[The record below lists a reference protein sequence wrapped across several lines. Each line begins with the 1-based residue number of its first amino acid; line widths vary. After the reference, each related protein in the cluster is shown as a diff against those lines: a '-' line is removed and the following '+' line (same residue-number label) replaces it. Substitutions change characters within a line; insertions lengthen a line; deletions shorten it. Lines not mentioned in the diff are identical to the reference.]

1 MARES
6 SLQELVVASFDAQI
20 ANQYTSIPC
29 IVVSVD
35 GPNMVSI
42 QPTVNN
48 KSRDGTVVERPPI
61 LGVPVSFPTS
71 NTAGMTFPIKVGDTG
86 LAIFSMRN
94 LDGWKAG
101 NGRPA
106 SPQNFAVMDKGDAMF
121 YPGLQPPGSSV
132 NSPAKHVFN
141 HDINDTV
148 MFSNIGGNEA
158 EVRIKADG
166 SIEITTTQQP
176 VTINCSEA
184 IVNASTSIQLTSPA
198 MIVDVE
204 ETTWVGN
211 ITHQGDYAQTGNY
224 TLVGGQA
231 TFNGVIFNTHRHAP
245 AVIPPSNP

>member
-42 QPTVNN
+42 QPTINN

-61 LGVPVSFPTS
+61 LGVPVGFPVS
-71 NTAGMTFPIKVGDTG
+71 STAGMTFPIKVGDTG
-86 LAIFSMRN
+86 LAVFSMRN
-94 LDGWKAG
+94 IDNWKAG
-101 NGRPA
+101 NGRPS

-121 YPGLQPPGSSV
+121 YPGLQPPGSSI
-132 NSPAKHVFN
+132 NSPGKHVLAHN
-141 HDINDTV
+141 TADTV

-166 SIEITTTQQP
+166 SIEINTSQQP

-198 MIVDVE
+198 MIVDVD
-204 ETTWVGN
+204 ETTWVGAIN
-211 ITHQGDYAQTGNY
+211 HTGNY
-224 TLVGGQA
+224 TGVGTH
-231 TFNGVIFNTHRHAP
+231 TFNGIPFETHKHIGVTSGNGTSGTP
-245 AVIPPSNP
+245 VP

>member
-42 QPTVNN
+42 QPTINN

-61 LGVPVSFPTS
+61 LGVPVGFPVS
-71 NTAGMTFPIKVGDTG
+71 STAGMTFPIKVGDTG
-86 LAIFSMRN
+86 LAVFSMRN

-121 YPGLQPPGSSV
+121 YPGLQPPGSSI
-132 NSPAKHVFN
+132 NSPGKHVLAHN
-141 HDINDTV
+141 TSDTV

-166 SIEITTTQQP
+166 SIEINTSQQP

-198 MIVDVE
+198 MIVDCE
-204 ETTWVGN
+204 NMTFVGN
-211 ITHQGDYAQTGNY
+211 ITHQGDYTQVGTY
-224 TLVGGQA
+224 TLNSININLHKHIGVTSG
-231 TFNGVIFNTHRHAP
+231 NGTSGTPVP
-245 AVIPPSNP
+245 

>member
-6 SLQELVVASFDAQI
+6 SLQELVTAAFDAQI
-20 ANQYTSIPC
+20 ANQYTAIPC

-42 QPTVNN
+42 QPTINA

-71 NTAGMTFPIKVGDTG
+71 NTAGMTFPIEVGSTG
-86 LAIFSMRN
+86 TAIFSMRN
-94 LDGWKAG
+94 LDGWKEG

-121 YPGLQPPGSSV
+121 YPGLQTPGSSV
-132 NSPAKHVFN
+132 NSPSKHVFA
-141 HDINDTV
+141 HDVKDTV

-166 SIEITTTQQP
+166 SIEINTTSQP

-204 ETTWVGN
+204 ETTWVGK
-211 ITHQGDYAQTGNY
+211 IIHQGDYEQTGNY

-231 TFNGVIFNTHRHAP
+231 TFNGIVFNTHKHLP
-245 AVIPPSNP
+245 LTTPPTN

>member
-6 SLQELVVASFDAQI
+6 SLQELVTASFDAQI
-20 ANQYTSIPC
+20 ANQYTTIPC

-42 QPTVNN
+42 QPTINN

-61 LGVPVSFPTS
+61 LGVPVAFPVSDTG
-71 NTAGMTFPIKVGDTG
+71 GMTFPIKVGTTG
-86 LAIFSMRN
+86 LAVFSMRN
-94 LDGWKAG
+94 MDGWKGG

-106 SPQNFAVMDKGDAMF
+106 SPMNFAVMDKGDAIF

-132 NSPAKHVFN
+132 NAPGKHVLA
-141 HDINDTV
+141 HDVADTV

-166 SIEITTTQQP
+166 SIEISTSSQP

-184 IVNASTSIQLTSPA
+184 IVNATTSIQLTSPA
-198 MIVDVE
+198 MIVDVD

-211 ITHQGDYAQTGNY
+211 ISHTGNY
-224 TLVGGQA
+224 TGTGVQ
-231 TFNGVIFNTHRHAP
+231 TFNGVVFSTHKHAP
-245 AVIPPSNP
+245 SVVPPTGP

>member
-42 QPTVNN
+42 QPTINN

-61 LGVPVSFPTS
+61 LGVPVGFPVS
-71 NTAGMTFPIKVGDTG
+71 STAGMTFPIKVGDTG
-86 LAIFSMRN
+86 LAVFSMRN

-101 NGRPA
+101 NGRPS

-121 YPGLQPPGSSV
+121 YPGLQPPGSSI
-132 NSPAKHVFN
+132 NSPGKHVLAHN
-141 HDINDTV
+141 TADTV

-158 EVRIKADG
+158 EVRIKVDG
-166 SIEITTTQQP
+166 SIEINTSQQP

-204 ETTWVGN
+204 ETTWVGT
-211 ITHQGDYAQTGNY
+211 ISHTGNY
-224 TLVGGQA
+224 TGVGTH
-231 TFNGVIFNTHRHAP
+231 TFNGIPFETHKHIGVTSGNGTSGTP
-245 AVIPPSNP
+245 VP

>member
-42 QPTVNN
+42 QPTINN

-61 LGVPVSFPTS
+61 LGVPVGFPVS
-71 NTAGMTFPIKVGDTG
+71 STAGMTFPIKVGDTG
-86 LAIFSMRN
+86 LAVFSMRN

-101 NGRPA
+101 NGRPS

-121 YPGLQPPGSSV
+121 YPGLQPPGSSI
-132 NSPAKHVFN
+132 NSPGKHVLAHN
-141 HDINDTV
+141 TADTV

-166 SIEITTTQQP
+166 SIEINTSQQP

-198 MIVDVE
+198 MIVDVD
-204 ETTWVGN
+204 ETTWVGAIN
-211 ITHQGDYAQTGNY
+211 HTGNY
-224 TLVGGQA
+224 TGVGTH
-231 TFNGVIFNTHRHAP
+231 TFNGIPFETHRHLGVQTGTGTSGGP
-245 AVIPPSNP
+245 TV

>member
-42 QPTVNN
+42 QPTINN

-61 LGVPVSFPTS
+61 LGVPVGFPVS
-71 NTAGMTFPIKVGDTG
+71 STAGMTFPIKVGDTG
-86 LAIFSMRN
+86 LAVFSMRN

-101 NGRPA
+101 NGRPS

-121 YPGLQPPGSSV
+121 YPGLQPPGSSI
-132 NSPAKHVFN
+132 NSPGKHVLAHN
-141 HDINDTV
+141 TADTV

-166 SIEITTTQQP
+166 SIEINTSQQP

-198 MIVDVE
+198 MIVDCE
-204 ETTWVGN
+204 NMTFVGN
-211 ITHQGDYAQTGNY
+211 ITHQGDYSQVGNY
-224 TLVGGQA
+224 TLNSINVNLHVH
-231 TFNGVIFNTHRHAP
+231 TGVTP
-245 AVIPPSNP
+245 GTGSSGTMV

>member
-6 SLQELVVASFDAQI
+6 SLQELVTAAFDAQI
-20 ANQYTSIPC
+20 ANQYTAIPC

-42 QPTVNN
+42 QPTINA

-71 NTAGMTFPIKVGDTG
+71 NTAGMTFPIEVGSTG
-86 LAIFSMRN
+86 TAIFSMRN

-121 YPGLQPPGSSV
+121 YPGLQTPGSSV
-132 NSPAKHVFN
+132 NSPSKHVFA
-141 HDINDTV
+141 HDVKDTV

-166 SIEITTTQQP
+166 SIEINTTSQP

-204 ETTWVGN
+204 NMTFVGN
-211 ITHQGDYAQTGNY
+211 ITHQGDYTQVGTY
-224 TLVGGQA
+224 TLSGINVNLHKHTGVTPG
-231 TFNGVIFNTHRHAP
+231 NGTSGDMV
-245 AVIPPSNP
+245 

>member
-42 QPTVNN
+42 QPTINN

-61 LGVPVSFPTS
+61 LGVPVGFPVS
-71 NTAGMTFPIKVGDTG
+71 STAGMTFPIKVGDTG
-86 LAIFSMRN
+86 LAVFSMRN

-101 NGRPA
+101 NGRPS

-121 YPGLQPPGSSV
+121 YPGLQPPGSSI
-132 NSPAKHVFN
+132 NSPGKHVLAHN
-141 HDINDTV
+141 TADTV

-166 SIEITTTQQP
+166 SIEINTSQQP

-204 ETTWVGN
+204 ETTWVGA
-211 ITHQGDYAQTGNY
+211 ISHTGNY
-224 TLVGGQA
+224 TGVGTH
-231 TFNGVIFNTHRHAP
+231 TFNGIPFETHKHIGVTSGNGTSGTP
-245 AVIPPSNP
+245 VP

>member
-6 SLQELVVASFDAQI
+6 SLQELVTAAFDAQI

-42 QPTVNN
+42 QPTINN

-61 LGVPVSFPTS
+61 LGVPVAFPVS
-71 NTAGMTFPIKVGDTG
+71 ESAGMTFPIKVGTTG

-94 LDGWKAG
+94 MDGWKAG

-106 SPQNFAVMDKGDAMF
+106 SPQNFAVMDKGDAIF

-132 NSPAKHVFN
+132 NAPGKHVFA
-141 HDINDTV
+141 HDVNDTV
-148 MFSNIGGNEA
+148 MFSNVGGNEA

-166 SIEITTTQQP
+166 SIEINTSQQP

-184 IVNASTSIQLTSPA
+184 IVNANTSIQLTSPA
-198 MIVDVE
+198 MIVDVD

-211 ITHQGDYAQTGNY
+211 INHTGNY
-224 TLVGGQA
+224 TGVGVQ
-231 TFNGVIFNTHRHAP
+231 TFNGVIFSTHDH
-245 AVIPPSNP
+245 IPGPGPSNP

>member
-42 QPTVNN
+42 QPTINN

-61 LGVPVSFPTS
+61 LGVPVGFPVS
-71 NTAGMTFPIKVGDTG
+71 STAGMTFPIKVGDTG
-86 LAIFSMRN
+86 LAVFSMRN

-101 NGRPA
+101 NGRPS

-121 YPGLQPPGSSV
+121 YPGLQPPGSSI
-132 NSPAKHVFN
+132 NSPGKHVLAHN
-141 HDINDTV
+141 TADTV

-166 SIEITTTQQP
+166 SIEINTSQQP

-204 ETTWVGN
+204 ETTWVGAIN
-211 ITHQGDYAQTGNY
+211 HTGNY
-224 TLVGGQA
+224 TGVGTH
-231 TFNGVIFNTHRHAP
+231 TFNGIPFETHKHIGVTSGNGTSGTP
-245 AVIPPSNP
+245 VP

>member
-42 QPTVNN
+42 QPTINS

-61 LGVPVSFPTS
+61 LGVPVGFPVS

-86 LAIFSMRN
+86 LAVFSMRN

-101 NGRPA
+101 NGRPS
-106 SPQNFAVMDKGDAMF
+106 SPQNFAVMDKGDAIF

-132 NSPAKHVFN
+132 NAPGKHVFS
-141 HDINDTV
+141 HDVNDTV
-148 MFSNIGGNEA
+148 MFSNVGGNEA

-166 SIEITTTQQP
+166 SIEINTSQQP

-184 IVNASTSIQLTSPA
+184 IVNATTSIQLTSPA
-198 MIVDVE
+198 MIVDVDT
-204 ETTWVGN
+204 TTWVGVIN
-211 ITHQGDYAQTGNY
+211 HTGNY
-224 TLVGGQA
+224 TGTGTH
-231 TFNGVIFNTHRHAP
+231 TFNGIPFETHRHIGVTTGTGTSGTP
-245 AVIPPSNP
+245 VP

>member
-42 QPTVNN
+42 QPTINN

-61 LGVPVSFPTS
+61 LGVPVGFPVS
-71 NTAGMTFPIKVGDTG
+71 STAGMTFPIKVGDTG
-86 LAIFSMRN
+86 LAVFSMRN

-101 NGRPA
+101 NGRPS

-121 YPGLQPPGSSV
+121 YPGLQPPGSSI
-132 NSPAKHVFN
+132 NSPGKHVLAHN
-141 HDINDTV
+141 TADTV

-166 SIEITTTQQP
+166 SIEINTSQQP

-198 MIVDVE
+198 MIVDCE
-204 ETTWVGN
+204 NMTFVGN
-211 ITHQGDYAQTGNY
+211 ITHQGDYTQVGTY
-224 TLVGGQA
+224 TLNSININLHKHIGVTSG
-231 TFNGVIFNTHRHAP
+231 NGTSGTPVP
-245 AVIPPSNP
+245 

>member
-6 SLQELVVASFDAQI
+6 SLQELVTAAFDAQI
-20 ANQYTSIPC
+20 ANQYTAIPC

-42 QPTVNN
+42 QPTINA
-48 KSRDGTVVERPPI
+48 KSRDGTVAERPPI

-71 NTAGMTFPIKVGDTG
+71 NTAGMTFPIEVGSTG
-86 LAIFSMRN
+86 TAIFSMRN

-121 YPGLQPPGSSV
+121 YPGLQTPGSSV
-132 NSPAKHVFN
+132 NSPSKHVFA
-141 HDINDTV
+141 HDVKDTV

-166 SIEITTTQQP
+166 SIEINTTSQP

-204 ETTWVGN
+204 ETTWVGK

-224 TLVGGQA
+224 SLVGGEA
-231 TFNGVIFNTHRHAP
+231 TFNGITFNTHSHLP
-245 AVIPPSNP
+245 LTTPPTN

>member
-6 SLQELVVASFDAQI
+6 SLQELVTASFDAQI

-42 QPTVNN
+42 QPTINN

-61 LGVPVSFPTS
+61 LGVPVAFPVS
-71 NTAGMTFPIKVGDTG
+71 DTAGMTFPIKVGTTG
-86 LAIFSMRN
+86 MAIFSMRN

-106 SPQNFAVMDKGDAMF
+106 SPMNFAVMDKGDAIF

-132 NSPAKHVFN
+132 NAPGKHVFA
-141 HDINDTV
+141 HDLADTV
-148 MFSNIGGNEA
+148 MFSNLGGNEA

-166 SIEITTTQQP
+166 SIEINTSQQP

-184 IVNASTSIQLTSPA
+184 IVNATTSIQLTSPA
-198 MIVDVE
+198 MIVDCDL
-204 ETTWVGN
+204 TTWVGDIN
-211 ITHQGDYAQTGNY
+211 LQGTLTQIGNY
-224 TLVGGQA
+224 SGTGVQ
-231 TFNGVIFNTHRHAP
+231 TFNGVVFSTHRHAP
-245 AVIPPSNP
+245 SVVPPTGP

>member
-6 SLQELVVASFDAQI
+6 SLQELVTAAFDAQI
-20 ANQYTSIPC
+20 ANQYTAIPC

-42 QPTVNN
+42 QPTINA

-71 NTAGMTFPIKVGDTG
+71 NTAGMTFPIEVGSTG
-86 LAIFSMRN
+86 TAIFSMRN

-121 YPGLQPPGSSV
+121 YPGLQTPGSSV
-132 NSPAKHVFN
+132 NSPSKHVFA
-141 HDINDTV
+141 HDVKDTV

-166 SIEITTTQQP
+166 SIEINTTSQP

-204 ETTWVGN
+204 ETTWVGK
-211 ITHQGDYAQTGNY
+211 IIHQGDYEQTGNY

-231 TFNGVIFNTHRHAP
+231 TFNGIVFNTHKHLP
-245 AVIPPSNP
+245 LTTPPTN

>member
-29 IVVSVD
+29 IVISVD

-42 QPTVNN
+42 QPTINN

-61 LGVPVSFPTS
+61 LGVPVGFPVS
-71 NTAGMTFPIKVGDTG
+71 STAGMTFPIKVGDTG
-86 LAIFSMRN
+86 LAVFSMRN

-101 NGRPA
+101 NGRPS

-121 YPGLQPPGSSV
+121 YPGLQPPGSSI
-132 NSPAKHVFN
+132 NSPGKHVLAHN
-141 HDINDTV
+141 TADTV

-166 SIEITTTQQP
+166 SIEINTSQQP

-198 MIVDVE
+198 MIVDCE
-204 ETTWVGN
+204 NMTFVGN
-211 ITHQGDYAQTGNY
+211 ITHQGDYTQVGTY
-224 TLVGGQA
+224 TLNSININLHKHIGVTSG
-231 TFNGVIFNTHRHAP
+231 NGTSGTPVP
-245 AVIPPSNP
+245 